1 MAIKKIKYSIL
12 LSSIY
17 LLIVSTMV
25 NYGLI
30 NGFDFLSDSKPV
42 VFAFYITYF
51 IYISIFIIDSMPSM
65 LIVRFNRYKNLFWW
79 LLKRFISLNVI
90 YTVTYII
97 ITFIFLVLNENIISV
112 YEILKFF
119 ILMQFSLLVINMVMI
134 VFQIKYN
141 ETIAILSGVTL
152 FLVSSLTVSFDG
164 YANPYSIIYMYLFPI
179 FSTGDFLRLLF
190 TCLAY
195 LIFIFLLFKFF
206 IKMMRR

>member
-1 MAIKKIKYSIL
+1 
-12 LSSIY
+12 
-17 LLIVSTMV
+17 MV

-30 NGFDFLSDSKPV
+30 NGYDFLSDSKPV

-65 LIVRFNRYKNLFWW
+65 LIVRFNRYKNLFCW

-97 ITFIFLVLNENIISV
+97 ITFIVLVLNENIISV
-112 YEILKFF
+112 YEIVKFF

-152 FLVSSLTVSFDG
+152 FLLSSLTVSFDG
-164 YANPYSIIYMYLFPI
+164 YANPYSIIYLYLFPI
-179 FSTGDFLRLLF
+179 FSTEDFLKLF
-190 TCLAY
+190 LTCLAY
-195 LIFIFLLFKFF
+195 LIFIFLLFRFF
-206 IKMMRR
+206 IKTMRR